1 MNIDKHRSYIGKFV
15 ITSSLLIFI
24 LVLILFA
31 LKGFT
36 PEELSEILKYLVPIK
51 AVYLTALVK
60 YVIANKKVE
69 EKKEEQNN
77 VDSTELAANEK
88 HLISPLYK
96 TMANLFIYGH
106 ITFLTSSIV
115 MAAFNI
121 ISFSSLTY
129 FIAII
134 ETFFG
139 VYVGLIISDMFKVAE
154 NE

>member
-15 ITSSLLIFI
+15 IISSLLIFI
-24 LVLILFA
+24 IVLVLFA

-60 YVIANKKVE
+60 YVIANKNIKEKTKGKKSTDSDDTAKNE
-69 EKKEEQNN
+69 ENL
-77 VDSTELAANEK
+77 V
-88 HLISPLYK
+88 SPLYK
-96 TMANLFIYGH
+96 TMANVFIYGH
-106 ITFLTSSIV
+106 IIFLASSII
-115 MAAFNI
+115 MAAFNV

-139 VYVGLIISDMFKVAE
+139 VYVGLIISDMFKVE
-154 NE
+154 KNE